1 MRTLYRLASALA
13 LIACSDAASSSVS
26 SKSAD
31 AGSEAA
37 TSVPAETSLRVV
49 APQDLSIAFPLPPRI
64 DDQGALLAATDVAA
78 GGELLDP
85 AAFAQVGALNM
96 NSEGP
101 AGKSGEAARPGL
113 RLLALRLDPCFGP
126 LDGSACMPQLRLV
139 FQGLSVTPEGGVQA
153 DDGAVHVFVKLDD
166 AELLRTVKQ
175 VLALK
180 EAAGGYPD
188 APLGVHPIL
197 AKQGLGGAFAQGL
210 RSVVLEHAGASRTVR
225 VTFFKLLNA
234 GVSTWSFGILENQGG
249 SYRLATIATIAR
261 PGQSVSNALAFGGDL
276 SATVDP
282 ATSHADN
289 LTLLL
294 DTNKAKSAAPA
305 LQQAAF
311 DAALRIESPLRHTPD
326 TIDCVS
332 CHTAMAAARSA
343 EAKLGLS
350 REGNANRFV
359 APVAVAPTMPA
370 TVSLNNL
377 HAFSYLGT
385 QLGVSQ
391 RTANETAVAVQ
402 RVNEKL
408 K

>member
-1 MRTLYRLASALA
+1 MRTLHRLLPALA
-13 LIACSDAASSSVS
+13 IVACSDAASNPSS
-26 SKSAD
+26 SKTGD

-37 TSVPAETSLRVV
+37 SSVPAETSLHAV
-49 APQDLSIAFPLPPRI
+49 APQDLSIAFPLPERI
-64 DDQGALLAATDVAA
+64 DDGALLAATDVAA
-78 GGELLDP
+78 GGELLDA
-85 AAFAQVGALNM
+85 AAFAQVGALDM

-101 AGKSGEAARPGL
+101 AGKTGEAARPGL

-126 LDGSACMPQLRLV
+126 LDGSSCTPQMRLV
-139 FQGLSVTPEGGVQA
+139 FQGLSVTPEGRVQA

-210 RSVVLEHAGASRTVR
+210 RSIVLEHAGAARTVR

-249 SYRLATIATIAR
+249 SYRPATIATLAR
-261 PGQSVSNALAFGGDL
+261 SGQSLSNALAFGGDL

-282 ATSHADN
+282 VTTHADN

-294 DTNKAKSAAPA
+294 DTSRAKSAPPSQ
-305 LQQAAF
+305 QQAAF
-311 DAALRIESPLRHTPD
+311 DAALRIENPLRHTPD
-326 TIDCVS
+326 TIDCAS
-332 CHTAMAAARSA
+332 CHAAMAAARSA

-350 REGNANRFV
+350 REGNANRF
-359 APVAVAPTMPA
+359 APTSPVTPTMPA
-370 TVSLNNL
+370 RVSLHNL

-385 QLGVSQ
+385 ELGVSQ
-391 RTANETAVAVQ
+391 RTANETAVAVE
-402 RVNEKL
+402 RVNAKL
-408 K
+408 R